1 MADLQ
6 CVICDFTVT
15 PQNPDDEVL
24 ALLGAG
30 GSEAAGQELLVHMEG
45 HTLADWVRA
54 FKMADAYIEKLEG
67 QLEQALSASVQLAAS
82 RPQPVQMPQEFRP
95 TFVDDMPGLP
105 DNLEHFFTPEEIAR
119 KRQQA
124 RIRAEI
130 EAADPDQTLIPRIPD
145 AVRPEGVVGVKY

>member
-6 CVICDFTVT
+6 CLICDFTVA
-15 PQNPDDEVL
+15 PQGAEDELL

-30 GSEAAGQELLVHMEG
+30 GSVDAGKELLAHMQA
-45 HTLADWVRA
+45 HTLVDWIRA
-54 FKMADAYIEKLEG
+54 FKMADAYIEKLEAD
-67 QLEQALSASVQLAAS
+67 LDSATQRNV
-82 RPQPVQMPQEFRP
+82 VQMPARQAP
-95 TFVDDMPGLP
+95 LANVAAAYDQVDMPGLP

-145 AVRPEGVVGVKY
+145 AQRPEGVVGMKY